1 MFRTLDSAYVAQP
14 ASLNTC
20 VDAFVCAF
28 ARGAVARSRSGRCPL
43 PSRGEERE
51 REERDFASALLPLLL
66 LLLSFFLFLPLDHA
80 ESLHSDDPRI
90 RSSVSFAAR
99 AIRFG

>member
-1 MFRTLDSAYVAQP
+1 MRS
-14 ASLNTC
+14 C
-20 VDAFVCAF
+20 VRSPEERWLGHGQGDALF
-28 ARGAVARSRSGRCPL
+28 L
-43 PSRGEERE
+43 PEERRE